1 MNDYRKKP
9 KQQPVKKKIS
19 PEEQAAITARDER
32 YMRRAIELAKKAAEL
47 GEVPVGA
54 VIVRGNR
61 IISEAYNLR
70 ETGKNA
76 LAHAE
81 LMAMDKA
88 CAALGGWRL
97 DGCELYVTLEPCP
110 MCAGA
115 IINSR
120 ISRVIFAAKDARAG
134 ALGSLINLDRYPFNH
149 HPEIV
154 SGVLETEAVGLL
166 KEFFGKLREKRK

>member
-1 MNDYRKKP
+1 M
-9 KQQPVKKKIS
+9 
-19 PEEQAAITARDER
+19 
-32 YMRRAIELAKKAAEL
+32 
-47 GEVPVGA
+47 
-54 VIVRGNR
+54 
-61 IISEAYNLR
+61 ISEAYNLR

-88 CAALGGWRL
+88 CAAIGGWRL

-120 ISRVIFAAKDARAG
+120 ISRVVFAAKDARAG

-154 SGVLETEAVGLL
+154 SGVLGAEAAGLL
-166 KEFFGKLREKRK
+166 RDFFGKLREKRK